1 MRATRAKQ
9 PYLGVVPGE
18 LVRQTGGR
26 NRRSQRRPEVEEP
39 EPGRLASEISL
50 EATVK
55 EWLLDLRIRGRSPR
69 SIEWYEGQMRGF
81 VRYSMARTL
90 ADLDIERARAY
101 MGHRQESGLSE
112 NSIHADYQTIKAFA
126 NWCANEELP
135 VSPTLSRLRA
145 PKVSIKELVTYTDD
159 QVKQLLD
166 IAPKGWP
173 LLALQIMM
181 GTGMRVAELRALEV
195 DDFEDDGEASF
206 LKIRRGKGAKFRRA
220 PVSDRLRRELHRYV
234 NRVRPKSADG
244 HLLLQRGGQPL
255 TAAALESM
263 FRRLRLRL
271 GFHVHAHGLRHTFAT
286 EYLRRGGDIERLR
299 RILGHSSYAMVMRYV
314 HLNKE
319 DLSKDFS
326 ARALF

>member
-1 MRATRAKQ
+1 MGATRAQ
-9 PYLGVVPGE
+9 QSYLGVVAGE
-18 LVRQTGGR
+18 PVRQTAGR
-26 NRRSQRRPEVEEP
+26 NRRVLAAPAPEESESV
-39 EPGRLASEISL
+39 RTASEISL
-50 EATVK
+50 DATVR

-69 SIEWYEGQMRGF
+69 SIEWYEGRMRGF
-81 VRYSMARTL
+81 VKHAMARTL
-90 ADLDIERARAY
+90 ADVDIERARTY
-101 MGHRQESGLSE
+101 MGHRQEAGLSD
-112 NSIHADYQTIKAFA
+112 NSVHADYQTIKAFA

-145 PKVSIKELVTYTDD
+145 PKVAIKELVTYRED
-159 QVKQLLD
+159 QVKQLLEV
-166 IAPKGWP
+166 APRGWA
-173 LLALQIMM
+173 LLALQVMM
-181 GTGMRVAELRALEV
+181 GTGMRVAELRALEI

-220 PVSDRLRRELHRYV
+220 PVSDRLRKELHRYV
-234 NRVRPKSADG
+234 NRVRPKSPDH

-263 FRRLRLRL
+263 FRRLRLRV

-319 DLSKDFS
+319 DLSRDFN